1 MPNLYISRGDTMST
15 ILVGV
20 SPAIRKIRDTLNR
33 IASNADLNVIITGE
47 TGVGK
52 EVVARCLHEAS
63 PRNKNEFV
71 KVNCAAI
78 PDTLLESELFGT
90 EQGAYTGALK
100 TRKGKFELADDGVL
114 FLDEIGDMT
123 FHLQAKLLHVLQS
136 GEYSRLGSESSMK
149 SDTWVISA
157 TNHDLR
163 QKIKTKEFRDDLYYR
178 LNMVRIHIPPLRERP
193 EDIPELIR
201 HYTRVYDEAYADRHI
216 PPLSR
221 DIFDRFCRFS
231 WPGNVRQLLSALK
244 RVLLIG
250 CDEETLREILD
261 EESPRINGSS
271 SPPMVGNLLGQIS
284 DLTEKSPDDLAD
296 FSLKVVKQSAVD
308 IVEREA
314 ISQILNMTNWNR
326 TRASKILKIS
336 YKTLLT
342 KIGQLNITKPQDAQG

>member
-1 MPNLYISRGDTMST
+1 MST

-20 SPAIRKIRDTLNR
+20 SPAIQKIRDTLNR
-33 IASNADLNVIITGE
+33 IASNAALNVIITGE

-114 FLDEIGDMT
+114 FLDEIGDMP

-136 GEYSRLGSESSMK
+136 GEYSRLGSESNLK
-149 SDTWVISA
+149 SNTWVISA

-163 QKIKTKEFRDDLYYR
+163 QKIKAKEFRADLYYR

-201 HYTRVYDEAYADRHI
+201 HYTRVYSEAYADRHI
-216 PPLSR
+216 LPLSR

-231 WPGNVRQLLSALK
+231 WPGNARQLLSALK
-244 RVLLIG
+244 RILLIG

-271 SPPMVGNLLGQIS
+271 PPPMAGNLLGQIR
-284 DLTEKSPDDLAD
+284 DLTDKSPDELAD
-296 FSLKVVKQSAVD
+296 FSLRVVKQSAID

-342 KIGQLNITKPQDAQG
+342 KIGQLNITRPQDAQG